1 MIRDKILEIQWKAH
15 QSFNETLK
23 DMGKPFTEMT
33 KEQFFE
39 KGRARLERIVEAEEN
54 ATYIDLST
62 GREVPKPF

>member
-15 QSFNETLK
+15 QSFNQTLK
-23 DMGKPFTEMT
+23 DMGKPFCWMT

-39 KGRARLERIVEAEEN
+39 KERARLERIVEAEEN
-54 ATYIDLST
+54 ATYIDLTT

>member
-39 KGRARLERIVEAEEN
+39 KERARLERIVEAEEN